1 MLQGKCPNFHSC
13 YINNQTPMLTSC
25 LLVSVFFIENF
36 TDANKRGKKQNYNA
50 WSSYNLLYSSSRFFL
65 CTAHV
70 LSWCNSMAIRFWRAL
85 ASLIFSGDNWMNV
98 LLSFFFFFG
107 GMTTKGL

>member
-50 WSSYNLLYSSSRFFL
+50 
-65 CTAHV
+65 
-70 LSWCNSMAIRFWRAL
+70 
-85 ASLIFSGDNWMNV
+85 
-98 LLSFFFFFG
+98 
-107 GMTTKGL
+107 